1 MAPAQTRKRKSEV
14 MEIEAQHTTPTGS
27 PARKKMKI
35 MQSQKQALIDN
46 LQLEITERARGLRAH
61 YALQR
66 ADLRARIER
75 RINRIPMAL
84 RKVNMGELLERHS
97 LPAPPKAINSTNAP
111 HAAVAAIPP
120 SKLQER
126 SLPSVLRSPTTK
138 LPTPLRLTQQPLSST
153 PRGKKRKTS
162 EIVIAADKE
171 SEAEHGAAEE
181 DNLAVHKNPK
191 RAKTAAGARNIS
203 RTNKPG
209 NVLSPKSHNSRTLPQ
224 SPLKDYKTGPSS
236 PLKPS
241 CIARPVS
248 PLKPASPLKTAASA
262 ATSAIT
268 ASFHGMMEHAKRS
281 GNATGAKLTRTA
293 SQEKAAAVVSS
304 TMAKA
309 GKMLPPP
316 RPATARSASAQ
327 STSSS
332 GSGTSSTTVIKK
344 AGTGLRAAVK
354 GAASKRALPP
364 APKAS
369 AMKSSATAVSAQGK
383 KVVVAE
389 PATGRRV
396 LRKRN

>member
-1 MAPAQTRKRKSEV
+1 MAPTPTRKRKSEALEV
-14 MEIEAQHTTPTGS
+14 EVQHNTPTGS

-35 MQSQKQALIDN
+35 TQSQKQALIDN

-61 YALQR
+61 YALQC

-84 RKVNMGELLERHS
+84 RKAKMGDLLDKHS
-97 LPAPPKAINSTNAP
+97 LPAVVKTASTSASQAAMAVILPPKI
-111 HAAVAAIPP
+111 
-120 SKLQER
+120 QEEP
-126 SLPSVLRSPTTK
+126 LVSVPRGSTTK
-138 LPTPLRLTQQPLSST
+138 LLSPIRPVQQTLSST

-162 EIVIAADKE
+162 DIVIAADRE
-171 SEAEHGAAEE
+171 SETEQQNAPE
-181 DNLAVHKNPK
+181 DKLPVQKNPK
-191 RAKTAAGARNIS
+191 RAKTATGARNVC
-203 RTNKPG
+203 RTDQPG
-209 NVLSPKSHNSRTLPQ
+209 NVLSPKSHNSRTLPH
-224 SPLKDYKTGPSS
+224 SPIKDYKVAPSS
-236 PLKPS
+236 PSKPS
-241 CIARPVS
+241 YIARPVS

-262 ATSAIT
+262 ATSAIS

-281 GNATGAKLTRTA
+281 GNPVGSRLTRTA
-293 SQEKAAAVVSS
+293 SQEKAAAAVSS
-304 TMAKA
+304 AMARG

-316 RPATARSASAQ
+316 RPNTARSVSAQ

-332 GSGTSSTTVIKK
+332 GSGTSATTVIKK

-354 GAASKRALPP
+354 GGASKKAAA

-369 AMKSSATAVSAQGK
+369 AMKSGATAVSAQGK

-389 PATGRRV
+389 PAAGRRV